1 MYAAI
6 VFVFCGVML
15 MASPQAEEI
24 APLEETPKKLH
35 GYVPIVFY
43 EGGFYPVVG
52 VKKNK
57 PLIDVEG
64 ELVSVKKDGKVFFW
78 ASDTDVSPTIKTGRF
93 VSSFVRS
100 THARGDIT
108 GSRVPMGINGRI
120 VRRGTD
126 SSGQPVYVSAVP
138 RTTILKEEVRWER
151 ILRTNGILLN
161 AFGVFIVYSDEG
173 VAGLHWRNLKNRSEG
188 EKLSVKVPNLRSR
201 SFKTR
206 TPPAGYLLLV
216 FQDGEELVP
225 SDHPDRVD
233 LLKWFEALSMAELS
247 DVYVQKT
254 QEKEVDPVR
263 IYKTDF
269 DLSKSDYKV
278 LEGKEFFV
286 NVMVNKL
293 GIVSEASLEA
303 DIPES
308 ISNEILDSVQLWKF
322 FPAIRKGK
330 LAEQEVVI
338 PLQF

>member
-1 MYAAI
+1 
-6 VFVFCGVML
+6 
-15 MASPQAEEI
+15 
-24 APLEETPKKLH
+24 
-35 GYVPIVFY
+35 
-43 EGGFYPVVG
+43 
-52 VKKNK
+52 
-57 PLIDVEG
+57 
-64 ELVSVKKDGKVFFW
+64 
-78 ASDTDVSPTIKTGRF
+78 
-93 VSSFVRS
+93 
-100 THARGDIT
+100 
-108 GSRVPMGINGRI
+108 
-120 VRRGTD
+120 
-126 SSGQPVYVSAVP
+126 VP

-286 NVMVNKL
+286 NAMVNKL

-308 ISNEILDSVQLWKF
+308 ISNEILDRRSGDTTTILGCF
-322 FPAIRKGK
+322 
-330 LAEQEVVI
+330 E
-338 PLQF
+338 